1 MRPFAKL
8 VSISLLALGASV
20 TGSFAM
26 DSTLRSHPDT
36 ATARFYEQHE
46 ADVDGLL
53 NRMSDTAR
61 PIAERLAAFNE
72 LQIAYPDAANL
83 AALDL
88 VSNSN
93 EQMAVAAAELL
104 SSSITMSDHSA
115 HAVPI
120 TEREKYLLAWHERAR
135 QALRGALNDKR
146 RAVREVAAQTLSS
159 LSDTASLDII
169 AKAAESGAYS
179 QSEAVNYFGLAKAE
193 IGAPY
198 FERALKSGDK
208 EAKRGA
214 VAYLATN
221 PKYQEKIRDEV
232 LLNPAADAQVRIVAA
247 KRLSEFDPK
256 FSNYALTVTADPS
269 ISAEL
274 YTQVVQ
280 GYIDQ
285 SEAQGQVDTAQ
296 IKVLKSAV
304 ANFRAKAPTSVE
316 LKGLE
321 RQLDKLA
328 Q

>member
-88 VSNSN
+88 VSDLN

-115 HAVPI
+115 QRCPSPKGKSI
-120 TEREKYLLAWHERAR
+120 C
-135 QALRGALNDKR
+135 LRGMSVPGKR
-146 RAVREVAAQTLSS
+146 CAARSMT
-159 LSDTASLDII
+159 SDA
-169 AKAAESGAYS
+169 
-179 QSEAVNYFGLAKAE
+179 
-193 IGAPY
+193 
-198 FERALKSGDK
+198 
-208 EAKRGA
+208 
-214 VAYLATN
+214 
-221 PKYQEKIRDEV
+221 
-232 LLNPAADAQVRIVAA
+232 
-247 KRLSEFDPK
+247 RLGRSPH
-256 FSNYALTVTADPS
+256 
-269 ISAEL
+269 
-274 YTQVVQ
+274 
-280 GYIDQ
+280 
-285 SEAQGQVDTAQ
+285 
-296 IKVLKSAV
+296 
-304 ANFRAKAPTSVE
+304 R
-316 LKGLE
+316 
-321 RQLDKLA
+321 R
-328 Q
+328 